1 MLRRTLLKGLAASA
15 AIGMRA
21 APADADD
28 VLKMGVSI
36 PLTGAGFNA
45 VGRQLAGAL
54 KLYVQQHG
62 TNVAGR
68 KIELIVRDDGGVADN
83 ARRIVQEMIVNQK
96 VGLIGSESRRR
107 RSRSR
112 RS

>member
-1 MLRRTLLKGLAASA
+1 VGDRDVAQDLTEGIGSKRRCRFARRSRGRRRRPENGREHS
-15 AIGMRA
+15 
-21 APADADD
+21 
-28 VLKMGVSI
+28 
-36 PLTGAGFNA
+36 GFNA

-96 VGLIGSESRRR
+96 VELIGIGKRRR
-107 RSRSR
+107 RWRSR

>member
-15 AIGMRA
+15 PVGLRA
-21 APADADD
+21 APAAADD

-45 VGRQLAGAL
+45 VGRQLVGAL

-62 TNVAGR
+62 TNVPGER
-68 KIELIVRDDGGVADN
+68 SNSSCVMTGVSPTTPA
-83 ARRIVQEMIVNQK
+83 ASCRR
-96 VGLIGSESRRR
+96 
-107 RSRSR
+107 
-112 RS
+112 